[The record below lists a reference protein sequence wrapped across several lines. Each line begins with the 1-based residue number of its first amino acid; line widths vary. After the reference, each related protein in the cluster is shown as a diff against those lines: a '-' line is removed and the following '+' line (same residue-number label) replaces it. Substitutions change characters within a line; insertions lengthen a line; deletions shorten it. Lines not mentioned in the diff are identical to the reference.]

1 MSWITRAVAIRIA
14 MVRATTERIP
24 KNPKPKPN
32 AKKRANAA
40 NGIDTPAAMKLPT
53 APAMKRDRFGVPRGR
68 GCGGAGIAHPGTIGG
83 GYAPLGGAYGIPPEG
98 CI

>member
-1 MSWITRAVAIRIA
+1 MSWNKRPIAIKIE

-24 KNPKPKPN
+24 KTQKPKPN
-32 AKKRANAA
+32 ARKRANTA
-40 NGIDTPAAMKLPT
+40 NGIDPPAAMKLPT

-83 GYAPLGGAYGIPPEG
+83 GYAPLRGAYGIPPEG
-98 CI
+98 CM